1 MNTPITRRTAL
12 RGLGTLVALPFLES
26 LAPAATSVA
35 AASKAPKR
43 LAFLYVPN
51 GIDMKH
57 WTPSNDGKL
66 GSLTGILSPLNK
78 HRDAVNVMSGLELD
92 KAWANGDGG
101 GDHARAMSAFLTGS
115 QPRKT
120 SGADIH
126 VGQSADQ
133 YAATMIGK
141 ETRFASLEL
150 GIENGLNAGN
160 CDSGYSC
167 AYSANLSWRSPTTPN
182 AKECDPKQVFD
193 RLFAGDQSKED
204 AKARAK
210 RDQLNQSVLDF
221 VMQDAKALTNKLGQG
236 DQRKL
241 DEYLTSVREVE
252 QRVERS
258 RNDAFNNPIP
268 TPNLQIPKDVTGDLQ
283 AHIRLMTDLMV
294 LSFQSDLTR
303 IITMPFANDGSN
315 RSYKMIGVNDG
326 HHSISHHGRNA
337 EKLAKISKINT
348 FHVEQLAYLMDK
360 MDAVK
365 EADGSSLLDNLMLVY
380 GSGLSDGDRHNH
392 DDLPILLLGKGGG
405 SYDSGRHLKFSHGT
419 PLMNLYLALF
429 ERLGCPAT
437 SFGDS
442 TGVLKI

>member
-1 MNTPITRRTAL
+1 
-12 RGLGTLVALPFLES
+12 
-26 LAPAATSVA
+26 
-35 AASKAPKR
+35 
-43 LAFLYVPN
+43 
-51 GIDMKH
+51 
-57 WTPSNDGKL
+57 
-66 GSLTGILSPLNK
+66 
-78 HRDAVNVMSGLELD
+78 
-92 KAWANGDGG
+92 
-101 GDHARAMSAFLTGS
+101 
-115 QPRKT
+115 
-120 SGADIH
+120 
-126 VGQSADQ
+126 
-133 YAATMIGK
+133 
-141 ETRFASLEL
+141 
-150 GIENGLNAGN
+150 
-160 CDSGYSC
+160 
-167 AYSANLSWRSPTTPN
+167 
-182 AKECDPKQVFD
+182 
-193 RLFAGDQSKED
+193 
-204 AKARAK
+204 
-210 RDQLNQSVLDF
+210 
-221 VMQDAKALTNKLGQG
+221 MQDAKALTNKLGQG

-303 IITMPFANDGSN
+303 IITLPFANDGSN

-348 FHVEQLAYLMDK
+348 FHVEQIAYLMDK